1 MLTTNFYIALSSSFW
16 IIPREG
22 TEALL
27 VIIMLCS
34 ALKESG
40 RADKLKVIY
49 VNCIAALGVG
59 LLLAIGCV
67 WLDTFFT
74 GQMRE
79 LSEAFASLIAMSML
93 LYVNFETFNK
103 RHLLHQISISGLGF
117 LAFIS
122 VFRELAETILFYYAL
137 FQGGASQQLGTLTG
151 LLAGIVLF
159 GLLLW
164 LYKSSTD
171 QWKIFNR
178 LIFNLTPV
186 FIFILSLMCIGNA
199 INSFQE
205 AGWIKFTPVDWFFNS
220 DFFHIQ
226 ASEQY
231 VLSVLFFLISTG
243 LLFLKQFYNSLVL
256 AIKFILNKNK
266 KSSHQS

>member
-1 MLTTNFYIALSSSFW
+1 MLTNNFYIALSSSFW

-34 ALKESG
+34 ALKASN
-40 RADKLKVIY
+40 RADKIKVIY
-49 VNCIAALGVG
+49 VNCVIALVIG
-59 LLLAIGCV
+59 LLLAISCV
-67 WLDTFFT
+67 WLHTIFT

-79 LSEAFASLIAMSML
+79 LSEAFASLIAMSLL

-103 RHLLHQISISGLGF
+103 RHLMHQMSIATLGF

-122 VFRELAETILFYYAL
+122 VFRELAEIILFYYAL
-137 FQGGASQQLGTLTG
+137 LSGSASQQVGTLVG
-151 LLAGIVLF
+151 LCLGIILF
-159 GLLLW
+159 TFILW

-171 QWKIFNR
+171 QWKIVNR
-178 LIFNLTPV
+178 IIFNLTPL
-186 FIFILSLMCIGNA
+186 FIFMLALMCIGNA

-205 AGWIKFTPVDWFFNS
+205 AGWLIFTPIHWLFNS
-220 DFFHIQ
+220 NFLHIQ

-231 VLSVLFFLISTG
+231 VLGLLFFLISTG
-243 LLFLKQFYNSLVL
+243 LLFLKQFYNSLTLV
-256 AIKFILNKNK
+256 IKFVLKKNVSA
-266 KSSHQS
+266 KS